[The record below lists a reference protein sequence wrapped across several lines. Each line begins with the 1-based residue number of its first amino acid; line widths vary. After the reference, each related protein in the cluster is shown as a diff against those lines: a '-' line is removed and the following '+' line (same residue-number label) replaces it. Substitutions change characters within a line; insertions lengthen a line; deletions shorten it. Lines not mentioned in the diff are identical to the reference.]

1 MWVYLDGEKVG
12 RLKATDVEELGL
24 QRGAELDAT
33 EEREVMRRGQV
44 VEARE
49 TCLSLLA
56 RRSRSRTELLRRL
69 KTRKIGREIAEVVI
83 GELERLGLVDDREH
97 AQAWADQAM
106 RSGRAGPGA
115 IRARLRQQGVS
126 AEVAREATEAAM
138 AGADEEELAR
148 RMAEKRLRALSK
160 VDAETRRRRLYDY
173 LARRG
178 FSHEAIRSA
187 VQALIP
193 TDDD

>member
-1 MWVYLDGEKVG
+1 MWVYLDGEKTG
-12 RLKATDVEELGL
+12 RLRATDVEELGL
-24 QRGAELDAT
+24 RRGAELDET
-33 EEREVMRRGQV
+33 EEREVMRRAQV

-56 RRSRSRTELLRRL
+56 RRSRSRTELWRRL
-69 KTRKIGREIAEVVI
+69 KTRKIGREVAEAVI

-97 AQAWADQAM
+97 AKAWAEQAV

-126 AEVAREATEAAM
+126 AEVGREATEAAM

-148 RMAEKRLRALSK
+148 RMAEKRLRALGG
-160 VDAETRRRRLYDY
+160 VDVQTRRRRVYNY

-187 VQALIP
+187 LQALIP
-193 TDDD
+193 NEDE